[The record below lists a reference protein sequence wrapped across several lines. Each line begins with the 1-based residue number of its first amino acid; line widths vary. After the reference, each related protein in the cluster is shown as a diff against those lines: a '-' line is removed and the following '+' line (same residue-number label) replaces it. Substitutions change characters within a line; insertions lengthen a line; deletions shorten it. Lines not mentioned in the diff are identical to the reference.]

1 MQKVEVVRREA
12 TPTPRVRLSQ
22 STLLLP
28 LSSFLSPLPVAFHLF
43 PATLSPPIA
52 SMIASTRMSTAQR
65 PAATARAFTAVAS
78 ATGKPNVVAPRVANG
93 VAARRSTPICRAEP
107 GESVVFFLDSV

>member
-1 MQKVEVVRREA
+1 
-12 TPTPRVRLSQ
+12 
-22 STLLLP
+22 
-28 LSSFLSPLPVAFHLF
+28 
-43 PATLSPPIA
+43 
-52 SMIASTRMSTAQR
+52 MIASTRMSTAQR